1 MSTTVSLVLGG
12 GGARGLAHIGVIE
25 VLKERGY
32 DIRSIVGCS
41 MGALV
46 GGFYA
51 AGKLDDYRS
60 WVGQLTEVDVLRFL
74 DISLTARSGFMK
86 GDRIMDKLRGL
97 IGDCLIEKLPI
108 PFTAVATDIVRRQQ
122 VWINRGDLFD
132 AIRAS
137 ISVPGLFTPHIV
149 NGRTLVDGGLLNPLP
164 VAPSM
169 FHQHDLTIAVSLSG
183 PQINAPFGRDPTPA
197 PPSSYRTFRVGIERF
212 LSSLQESLG
221 LEKEK
226 PGEKQLTL
234 SGVLLA
240 MFDTMQ
246 AAIARYRLAAYPPDI
261 LIEIPSNICDTHE
274 YYMAE
279 QLIDAGRYWAGKFL
293 SQQSEDG

>member
-1 MSTTVSLVLGG
+1 
-12 GGARGLAHIGVIE
+12 
-25 VLKERGY
+25 
-32 DIRSIVGCS
+32 
-41 MGALV
+41 MGALI
-46 GGFYA
+46 GGFHA

-97 IGDCLIEKLPI
+97 VGDCLIEELPI

-169 FHQHDLTIAVSLSG
+169 FHQNDLTIAVSLSG
-183 PQINAPFGRDPTPA
+183 REINAPFGPDPTPE
-197 PPSSYRTFRVGIERF
+197 PPSTYGTFRVRIERF

-221 LEKEK
+221 IEKEK
-226 PGEKQLTL
+226 QGEKQLTL

-274 YYMAE
+274 YYKAG

-293 SQQSEDG
+293 PQQSGDD